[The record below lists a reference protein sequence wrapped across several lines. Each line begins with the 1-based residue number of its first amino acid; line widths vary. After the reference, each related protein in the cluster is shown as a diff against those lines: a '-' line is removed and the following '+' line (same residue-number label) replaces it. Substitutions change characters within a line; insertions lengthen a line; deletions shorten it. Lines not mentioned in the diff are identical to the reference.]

1 MKKTKVKATK
11 PTKSSRTK
19 SKKTSGVALYAS
31 EHDFIIIAGG
41 GLVVLMLT
49 VFLFLQ

>member
-1 MKKTKVKATK
+1 MKKTKVKSSK
-11 PTKSSRTK
+11 VKSSRTK
-19 SKKTSGVALYAS
+19 SKKVSGVALYAS